1 MEKKKIEE
9 AAKALNKSGLASIK
23 VRTVA
28 VKEAI
33 LREQFMSAVESVP
46 QEDEGELPEIVGIT
60 YNALVDEEE
69 ENITANKLEIK
80 EETKEDVKV
89 ELKETK
95 EKSIKPVKTISK
107 SKEVKEKVESRP
119 AMLKRKIA
127 ANATLEDLLQDPEL
141 LEKYNNH
148 KSWIKNDFNKIN
160 KG

>member
-9 AAKALNKSGLASIK
+9 AAKALNASGLAAFK
-23 VRTVA
+23 VKTVA
-28 VKEAI
+28 IKEDA
-33 LREQFMSAVESVP
+33 LKEQFMSAVESVS
-46 QEDEGELPEIVGIT
+46 QENEGNLPEIVGTT
-60 YNALVDEEE
+60 YNTLVDEEE
-69 ENITANKLEIK
+69 NITTNKLEIK

>member
-9 AAKALNKSGLASIK
+9 AAKALNESGLASIK

-69 ENITANKLEIK
+69 KNITTNKS
-80 EETKEDVKV
+80 ETKEDVKV